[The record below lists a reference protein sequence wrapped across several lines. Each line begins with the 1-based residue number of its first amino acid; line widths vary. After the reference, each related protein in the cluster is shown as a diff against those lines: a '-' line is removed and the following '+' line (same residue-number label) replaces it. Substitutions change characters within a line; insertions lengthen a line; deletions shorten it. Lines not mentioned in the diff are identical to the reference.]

1 VSDDKRLRD
10 KLDKLAA
17 EDAAGGPRRLRAGP
31 DGSLTRAILEEIDET
46 ILPRTLAFRAPDGST
61 LSLEVANR
69 RLLGIA
75 RDPAAR
81 GELPGLLAPDDDDA
95 LAAVAE
101 ALARFA
107 DGAGALTV
115 TAGPLARQTGPGGL
129 GRSAAALAQALGLRM
144 YDAPRTV
151 AVPDPAQGFEAGLAR
166 LAHAMAEVTGS
177 DPHAPSGPDAEA
189 VGRLAGLGG
198 DALARIAE
206 GLGPEALRA
215 GHFLLLAAG
224 DEALFLGQKAAGRA
238 VVALLPADHAGA
250 VAALWGATRGAA

>member
-1 VSDDKRLRD
+1 MSDDKRLRD

-17 EDAAGGPRRLRAGP
+17 EDAAGAPRRLRAGP
-31 DGSLTRAILEEIDET
+31 DGSLARAILEEIDET
-46 ILPRTLAFRAPDGST
+46 ILPRTLAFRAPDAST

-69 RLLGIA
+69 RLLGIVQ
-75 RDPAAR
+75 DPAAR
-81 GELPGLLAPDDDDA
+81 GELPGLLPPDDDAA

-107 DGAGALTV
+107 DDAGELTV
-115 TAGPLARQTGPGGL
+115 TAGPLARATGPGGF

-144 YDAPRTV
+144 YDAPRPV
-151 AVPDPAQGFEAGLAR
+151 AAPDPAQGFEAGLAK
-166 LAHAMAEVTGS
+166 LAQAVAEVSGS

-189 VGRLAGLGG
+189 VGRLAALGG
-198 DALARIAE
+198 EALARIAE

-215 GHFLLLAAG
+215 GRFLLLAAG
-224 DEALFLGQKAAGRA
+224 DEALCLGQKAAGRA

-250 VAALWGATRGAA
+250 VAALWE